1 MYAIINLLN
10 QTSNCEQSTMFKVLI
25 EYFLLQALKV
35 MASLWYITAFLIRFD
50 LNLTVIVAGYSQT
63 VEHLLCLFELKH

>member
-1 MYAIINLLN
+1 
-10 QTSNCEQSTMFKVLI
+10 MFKVLI

-35 MASLWYITAFLIRFD
+35 MTSLWYITAFLIRFD

-63 VEHLLCLFELKH
+63 VEYLLSLFELKH